1 MPSLCRSAT
10 ILAVLA
16 IPPLSLADPPLLAD
30 HCATCHKDTE
40 PTAGFSIHSLGG
52 SPNDQ
57 SVELWLKSRAHVD
70 AGYMPPADQSR
81 LSAPDRQRLIR
92 FFDKKI
98 GTYQQAS
105 ARRKHAPPRRLNNR
119 ELINSVRDVL
129 LIEDVG
135 THQPMAN
142 LLGDTLED
150 GFDTIGDTLGLS
162 QFHLEQYIQAFR
174 SVVDATILPGE
185 RPVAR
190 RYDVTAGD
198 MRMTSLSQAA
208 RRERANRTPESI
220 DFLDPRLQVYF
231 ANFQVAPATG
241 WYRIKIRATGKDR
254 GVYDSAE
261 TGIYK
266 GDPIR
271 LKVHLGD
278 RTRVYDLPDDEPMDI
293 EMREWIAKGTKLA
306 LSYPTDGLRFRG
318 NGNFKFQFSIGHDY
332 IKQRDPALY
341 EAVLKRMLPKAP
353 ARTAKNP
360 GHWSHWTE
368 HWQGARPRLF
378 RAEVEGPL
386 FESWP
391 PKRQANLLGSDPRSE
406 DAAAILRPI
415 AERAWRRKPRDGELD
430 PIVRLVQS
438 KAVKMSD
445 LDALKEGIV
454 AILASPS
461 FLLLNLG
468 DSGPADRLATKL
480 SYFLQSTIPDGKV
493 REEVR
498 SGRLDDF
505 RGVRSLL
512 QRQVDQSRVEEFL
525 EQFPR
530 AWLELD
536 RINFMAP
543 DPDRY
548 PLYDRKR
555 LSEDMVNEVL
565 RFFRH
570 VVENNLPVTELLS
583 ANYSFINA
591 DLAKVY
597 QVEGV
602 PEDSTLRKH
611 TFTGGR
617 RGGLLGM
624 GAFLTLTADSLG
636 TSPIHRGV
644 YVMENFLGIH
654 PPPPPADVNITEPDV
669 RQAKT
674 IKQILAAH
682 ASDATCASCHSGI
695 DPYGYAFENFD
706 PVGTWRDNYTEHI
719 APRPSR
725 QALLETEEHDRL
737 RAAEGLPPLPR
748 PWENKPIRV
757 DASAKFSSGIE
768 YRDIIEFR
776 QYILNEENRDRF
788 VRCFITKLLTYA
800 NGAEPNNELEVQ
812 SILAKSAQ
820 SGHRIVD
827 TMAAV
832 VDSALFRQ

>member
-1 MPSLCRSAT
+1 MPSIRCRAGL
-10 ILAVLA
+10 LAVFA
-16 IPPLSLADPPLLAD
+16 IPLLAFAD
-30 HCATCHKDTE
+30 QPLLTAHCATCHKEADPE
-40 PTAGFSIHSLGG
+40 GGFSIRSLGA
-52 SPNDQ
+52 SPTDQ
-57 SVELWLKSRAHVD
+57 TLERWLKSLAYVD
-70 AGYMPPADQSR
+70 SGYMPPTNESR
-81 LSAPDRQRLIR
+81 LSKTERKRLVLFLDERIR
-92 FFDKKI
+92 AH
-98 GTYQQAS
+98 QQADGQP
-105 ARRKHAPPRRLNNR
+105 RPAPPRRLNNR
-119 ELINSVRDVL
+119 ELANSVRDVL

-135 THQPMAN
+135 SHQPMAN

-174 SVVDATILPGE
+174 SVVDATILSGD
-185 RPVAR
+185 RPASH
-190 RYDVTAGD
+190 RYEVTADD

-208 RRERANRTPESI
+208 RRERANRTAESI
-220 DFLDPRLQVYF
+220 DFLDPRLRVYF
-231 ANFQVAPATG
+231 ENFQAAPASG
-241 WYRIKIRATGKDR
+241 WYRISVHATGKDR

-261 TGIYK
+261 TGIYAA
-266 GDPIR
+266 DPIR
-271 LKVHLGD
+271 LAVHLGD
-278 RTRVYDLPDDEPMDI
+278 RTRVFDLPDDEPVQI
-293 EMREWIAKGTKLA
+293 EVKEWVAKGTKLE

-332 IKQRDPALY
+332 IKQHDPPLY
-341 EAVLKRMLPKAP
+341 EAVLKEMLPKAP

-360 GHWSHWTE
+360 GHWSHWIE

-386 FESWP
+386 YMSWP
-391 PKRQANLLGSDPRSE
+391 PKRQIDLLGTDPRVA
-406 DAAAILRPI
+406 DAAEILRPI
-415 AERAWRRKPRDGELD
+415 AERAWRRELRDGELD
-430 PIVRLVQS
+430 PIIGLVQS
-438 KAVKMSD
+438 KVGALGD

-468 DSGPADRLATKL
+468 DSDSADRLATKL
-480 SYFLQSTIPDGKV
+480 SYFLESTIPDESI
-493 REEVR
+493 REAAR
-498 SGRLDDF
+498 SGRLDGIQ
-505 RGVRSLL
+505 GVRSLL
-512 QRQVDQSRVEEFL
+512 QRQVHQSQVEEFL
-525 EQFPR
+525 KQFPR

-555 LSEDMVNEVL
+555 MSEDMVDEVL

-597 QVEGV
+597 QVKGV
-602 PEDSTLRKH
+602 PQDSTLRKH
-611 TFTGGR
+611 TFTDGR

-682 ASDATCASCHSGI
+682 TSNETCASCHAGI

-706 PVGTWRDNYTEHI
+706 PVGTWRDDYTEQI

-725 QALLETEEHDRL
+725 QTLLEIEEQDRL
-737 RAAEGLPPLPR
+737 RAAKGLSPLPR
-748 PWENKPIRV
+748 PWENKPIPV
-757 DASAKFSSGIE
+757 DPSGKFPSGVE

-776 QYILNEENRDRF
+776 RYILNEENLDRF
-788 VRCFITKLLTYA
+788 VRCFVKKLLTYA
-800 NGAEPNNELEVQ
+800 NGAEPTNESEIQ
-812 SILAKSAQ
+812 GILARSAQ
-820 SGHRIVD
+820 NGHRIVD